1 MRSNSSIGLA
11 IDIGTSNIK
20 ALVVDAEGKELF
32 SNQFACVTHHPYA
45 GFAEQD
51 PDKIFR
57 DVCLAIQSCPI
68 EIKKDI
74 SFISLSSA
82 MHSVMAVDEQGNPLT
97 SLVIW
102 SDLRSK
108 EEHNGIHKNKQLV
121 DQLTRTGTPV
131 HPMSPLCK
139 IMWWQKHQPEMVERT
154 HKFIGIKEYI
164 WFRVFQ
170 EYEIDYGIASAT
182 GLFDIEKK
190 SWFDPALALAGIKA
204 EKLSKPVSVYHYRN
218 IANKALLT
226 ELGLPSQVPVVVG
239 SSDGCL
245 AQLGS
250 GAMDSSALSLT
261 IGTSGAVRRVVKER
275 NPDLNPWVFR
285 YLLDENTLI
294 EGGATNNG
302 AVLIDW
308 FQKTFLSEPISTEKF
323 IERAFTAPPGAE
335 GLLFLPY
342 IYGERAPIYDPDAFG
357 VFLGMQPHHR
367 LEHVIRALL
376 EGIVFALYDIALLIE
391 QTSGAYQRIVA
402 SGGFVRSPD
411 WIQLV
416 ADVFGKPVYVP
427 QREDASARGAAL
439 LGFQAL
445 NIPVLDS
452 TLPGITR
459 NPNEKQH
466 RQYKTRFEQFKKVQ
480 VFSQS
485 VRL

>member
-1 MRSNSSIGLA
+1 MSNKPTIGLA

-32 SNQFACVTHHPYA
+32 SNQFPCVTHHPHV
-45 GFAEQD
+45 GFSEQD

-57 DVCLAIQSCPI
+57 DVCLAIQSCPTD
-68 EIKKDI
+68 IKNDI

-108 EEHNGIHKNKQLV
+108 EEHNGIHKNKQLF

-164 WFRVFQ
+164 WFKFF
-170 EYEIDYGIASAT
+170 ECYEVDHGIASAT

-218 IANKALLT
+218 IANEALLA

-261 IGTSGAVRRVVKER
+261 IGTSGAVRRVVAEKQGTF
-275 NPDLNPWVFR
+275 NPLIFR

-323 IERAFTAPPGAE
+323 IERAFTAPPGAD

-342 IYGERAPIYDPDAFG
+342 IYGERAPLYDPDAFG
-357 VFLGMQPHHR
+357 IFLGMHQQHR
-367 LEHVIRALL
+367 QEHIMRALL
-376 EGIVFALYDIALLIE
+376 EGIVFALYDIAKLIE
-391 QTSGAYQRIVA
+391 GNSGTYERIIA
-402 SGGFVRSPD
+402 SGGFVRSPE
-411 WIQLV
+411 WTQLV

-427 QREDASARGAAL
+427 QREDASAWGAAL
-439 LGFQAL
+439 LGFTAL
-445 NIPVLDS
+445 DIP
-452 TLPGITR
+452 THINAIQTITIY
-459 NPNEKQH
+459 PTEAVHQ
-466 RQYKTRFEQFKKVQ
+466 QYKVKREQFKKLQ
-480 VFSQS
+480 VLSQS
-485 VRL
+485 FRT